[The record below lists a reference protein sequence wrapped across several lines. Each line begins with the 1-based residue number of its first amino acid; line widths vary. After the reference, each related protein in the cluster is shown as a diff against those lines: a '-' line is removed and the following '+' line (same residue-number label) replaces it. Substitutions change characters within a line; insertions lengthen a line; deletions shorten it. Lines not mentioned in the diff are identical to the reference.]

1 MTDPPPDASPAGAA
15 PVVDPGRLARVLD
28 VVPDVFALADSD
40 ARIEWMSDG
49 VLELFGQG
57 PGELAGTLAYDLFAK
72 QENRDLHRI
81 YFEGVLARAGHHGPV
96 EVTIARPDGG
106 FRELELMLAN
116 RLEDPEIG
124 AVVVSI
130 RDITRRPSEVEE
142 LRRREA
148 WADALI
154 RRGAEL
160 ICVTDRRGVITFVNP
175 ASVAVLGAQPDV
187 LVGTS
192 WFDLLEPASA
202 HEVPDVDSLVS
213 ASAER
218 GTTVRVRRTD
228 GSVRS
233 LQVFASNMLGDPAVA
248 GVVINA
254 TDVTDRLMAETLLT
268 EQASL
273 LEAMARGMPL
283 RDTLEWIVT
292 IIEDRI
298 PGASPAV
305 GVLDPDGWVRYP
317 VLPSRGGEIFTAFD
331 QMTPDSDLGTDL
343 RTIGRHPVFLT
354 ELDTRSWEPLQGLLV
369 DYDLRSCWTWPAFS
383 HQSPDLV
390 GALIVMHPE
399 AREPTD
405 DERELLERTMNLAA
419 IAIDRHHLQA
429 TLEHRAQHD
438 ALTGLPNRAALL
450 ERIEACLGRIGD
462 GERSVVVLFVDL
474 DRFKLINDSLGHAVG
489 DRLLEQVADRFQTI
503 LRPDDV
509 VGRFGGD
516 EFVVV
521 CDQAADQHLATA
533 IADRIRDELS
543 SPFVVDGRELVITAS
558 VGIAQT
564 FDPATDPD
572 ELIRDADVAMYQ
584 AKGRGRDTAVM
595 FQIGDQEKVAQ
606 VLELEHALRLAI
618 ARDEL
623 TVQCQPVVRTG
634 DGTLVGYEALVRWN
648 RPGVGSIAPR
658 DMIPVAEESGLII
671 GLGRQVLRLAC
682 VAAAGWSAPPGG
694 EAPWV
699 SVNVSPR
706 QFLDPRFPS
715 HVAEALELSGL
726 DPQRLCLEL
735 TETAFVG
742 DDSGDAVAV
751 STLVGLKALGIR
763 IAIDDFGTGH
773 ASLDYVRRFAVA
785 DVLKID
791 RSFVAGLDADGAH
804 DRAIVAAVVALG
816 AALGFSVVAEG
827 VESVRQR
834 ETLVELGCELAQ
846 GYWFAHPLDLD
857 ELDAVNAVGVLP
869 VQR

>member
-1 MTDPPPDASPAGAA
+1 MTDPLHDLPEPTTA
-15 PVVDPGRLARVLD
+15 PVIDPSRLVRVLD
-28 VVPDVFALADSD
+28 VVPDVFVLVDAD
-40 ARIEWMSDG
+40 ARIVWMSGG
-49 VLELFGQG
+49 VRELFGQG
-57 PGELAGTLAYDLFAK
+57 PDELVGGLAYDLFAK

-81 YFEGVLARAGHHGPV
+81 YFEGVLARPGHHGPV
-96 EVTIARPDGG
+96 EVTVARADGS
-106 FRELELMLAN
+106 FRELELVLAN
-116 RLEDPEIG
+116 QLDDPTLG
-124 AVVVSI
+124 AVVVAI

-160 ICVTDRRGVITFVNP
+160 ICVTDRQGIITFVNP
-175 ASVAVLGAQPDV
+175 ASVPVLGAQPDE

-192 WFDLLEPASA
+192 WFDLLVPASA
-202 HEVPDVDSLVS
+202 AVLPDVDRLVGD
-213 ASAER
+213 SAER
-218 GTTVRVRRTD
+218 GLVVRVSRTD
-228 GSVRS
+228 GSIRS

-292 IIEDRI
+292 IVEDRI
-298 PGASPAV
+298 PGASPTV

-317 VLPSRGGEIFTAFD
+317 VLPSRGGEVIQAFD
-331 QMTPDSDLGTDL
+331 QMTPDSNLGSAL
-343 RTIGRHPVFLT
+343 RAIGRQPVFLT
-354 ELDTRSWEPLQGLLV
+354 ELVGPGWDEVGGLLV
-369 DYDLRSCWTWPAFS
+369 EHDLRACWTWPAFS
-383 HQSPDLV
+383 HQTDDLV
-390 GALIVMHPE
+390 GTLIVMHRDARDPSPE
-399 AREPTD
+399 
-405 DERELLERTMNLAA
+405 ERELLERSMNLAA

-450 ERIEACLGRIGD
+450 EHIEVSLEGLGD
-462 GERSVVVLFVDL
+462 GDRSVVVFFVDL

-489 DRLLEQVADRFQTI
+489 DRLLEQVADRFRAV

-521 CDQAADQHLATA
+521 CEQSGDEPLATA
-533 IADRIRDELS
+533 VADRLRDELS
-543 SPFVVDGRELVITAS
+543 APFVVDGRELVITAS
-558 VGIAQT
+558 VGIAQA
-564 FDPATDPD
+564 FDPASRAD

-584 AKGRGRDTAVM
+584 AKGRGRDTSVL
-595 FQIGDQEKVAQ
+595 FRIGDQEKVAQ

-618 ARDEL
+618 EREEL
-623 TVQCQPVVRTG
+623 TVQCQPLVTTRTG
-634 DGTLVGYEALVRWN
+634 ELVGYEALVRWS
-648 RPGVGSIAPR
+648 RPGFGPVAPY

-682 VAAAGWSAPPGG
+682 VAAAGWSAPSGG

-706 QFLDPRFPS
+706 QFLDPRFPA

-726 DPQRLCLEL
+726 EPHRLCLEL

-742 DDSGDAVAV
+742 DGSGDAVAV
-751 STLVGLKALGIR
+751 STLVGLKALGVR

-773 ASLDYVRRFAVA
+773 ASLDYVRRFSVA

-791 RSFVAGLDADGAH
+791 RSFVAGIDDVAAH

-816 AALGFSVVAEG
+816 DALGFSVVAEG
-827 VESVRQR
+827 VETASQR
-834 ETLVELGCELAQ
+834 DVLVELGCELAQ
-846 GYWFAHPLDLD
+846 GYWFSHPLDIG
-857 ELDAVNAVGVLP
+857 ELAAVNVVGVLP
-869 VQR
+869 FLR